1 VSFAKRNLRPETTVV
16 LIDGQNLYQSWMNLL
31 GKRELD
37 IEFLKEWIVSHIGRI
52 RVGRYFM
59 HVGIPGAPKFDEF
72 LESIGLPAVRT
83 VNLDVH
89 TSLVAEGIEILF
101 QVDFSTLVLIA
112 GDNNYIPLVKK
123 YRLHGKSVVVLFFPE
138 ATGRW
143 LRSQCD
149 EFVNL
154 GEILP
159 EEGLTEQ
166 PEPGSLG
173 G

>member
-1 VSFAKRNLRPETTVV
+1 MNLVRRNPRPETTVV

-37 IEFLKEWIVSHIGRI
+37 IEYLRDWVVSHVGRI
-52 RVGRYFM
+52 RVGRYFI
-59 HVGIPGAPKFDEF
+59 HVGVPGAPKFDEF

-83 VNLDVH
+83 VNIDVH
-89 TSLVAEGIEILF
+89 TTLVAEGIEILF
-101 QVDFSTLVLIA
+101 QVDYSTLVLIA

-123 YRLHGKSVVVLFFPE
+123 NRLHGKSVVVFFFPE

-154 GEILP
+154 AEILP
-159 EEGLTEQ
+159 EEPVREQ
-166 PEPGSLG
+166 PDLG
-173 G
+173 A